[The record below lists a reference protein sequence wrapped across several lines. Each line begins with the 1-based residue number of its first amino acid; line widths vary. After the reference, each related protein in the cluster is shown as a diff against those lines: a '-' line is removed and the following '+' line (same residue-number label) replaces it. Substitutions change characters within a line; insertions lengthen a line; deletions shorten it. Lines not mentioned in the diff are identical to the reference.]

1 MKIYKTSK
9 YLSTYIEKLK
19 ANGLTVGFVPTMGA
33 LHEGHISLVQAAKKE
48 CDVVV
53 CSVFVN
59 PTQFNNTADLDKYPR
74 TTEYD
79 TAMLKMAY
87 CDIMYL
93 PEVKDIY
100 PENTN
105 NASIPKVG
113 NILHLLEGHFRPGH
127 FEGMMQVV
135 EILLNKV
142 SPHKLYMGLKD
153 YQQYMIVCKMVDYLK
168 MPVEVKGMPTIR
180 EKDGLAMS
188 SRNRRLTAKG
198 RKKALAIYKALS
210 YAKEN
215 ISSYSVA
222 DLETKC
228 KQIIENEANGKIE
241 YFTIVDKF
249 SFEKSNQKNN
259 LIALTATWVDGVRL
273 IDNLEF

>member
-79 TAMLKMAY
+79 TAVLKMAY